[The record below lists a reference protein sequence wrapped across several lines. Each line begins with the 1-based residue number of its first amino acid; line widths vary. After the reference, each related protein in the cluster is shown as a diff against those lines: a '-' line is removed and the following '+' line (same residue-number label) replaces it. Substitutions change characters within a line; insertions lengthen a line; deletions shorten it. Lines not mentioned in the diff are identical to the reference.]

1 MAGQVA
7 SVIPLY
13 GFLQGD
19 TIGLLLLASETDS
32 IDSLGRQ
39 LQVSAS
45 VRVKPME
52 HFSVLHRG
60 RVLNPQ
66 FSVKEAGLEP
76 LDRVDVVARVSLTE
90 PSK

>member
-1 MAGQVA
+1 VVGSDAA
-7 SVIPLY
+7 VIPLY

-19 TIGLLLLASETDS
+19 TIGLLVLASETAS
-32 IDSLGRQ
+32 IDAIGRQ

-45 VRVKPME
+45 VRVKPID

-66 FSVKEAGLEP
+66 ITVEEAGLEP
-76 LDRVDVVARVSLTE
+76 LDRVDVVARVALTE
-90 PSK
+90 PPK